1 MKYIKLYFL
10 SYAAV
15 LLSACANES
24 PLAEETT
31 TDRENKV
38 YADDSSSYS
47 VGLFTNN
54 RKTGW
59 WKSYNANG
67 GLLSEDFYN
76 NNEQLLHEVVTDGKV
91 SSAERIITPS
101 GELIISYHSN
111 GRMKFFGY
119 FTQADSTAPKVLSG
133 DAREYDSTGVMRLY
147 SNFDNEKGLVSER
160 EYNSSGQLFEERY
173 YSVACA
179 TCDKKPTGT
188 WKTYS
193 NGKLEKTTKH

>member
-1 MKYIKLYFL
+1 MKIHLFTIIAILCYSCHSENDTVQNNTEI
-10 SYAAV
+10 
-15 LLSACANES
+15 
-24 PLAEETT
+24 T
-31 TDRENKV
+31 ENKV
-38 YADDSSSYS
+38 YAADSSSYS

-76 NNEQLLHEVVTDGKV
+76 NNEQLLHEVVTDGRM
-91 SSAERIITPS
+91 SSAERIITPG

-119 FTQADSTAPKVLSG
+119 FTQADSASPKILSG

-173 YSVACA
+173 FSVACP
-179 TCDKKPTGT
+179 TCDKKPTGI

>member
-1 MKYIKLYFL
+1 MKIHLFTIIAILCYSCHSENDTIQ
-10 SYAAV
+10 
-15 LLSACANES
+15 NEN
-24 PLAEETT
+24 EIQ
-31 TDRENKV
+31 ENKV
-38 YADDSSSYS
+38 YAEDSSSYS

-54 RKTGW
+54 IKTGW

-173 YSVACA
+173 YSLACP

-193 NGKLEKTTKH
+193 KGKLEKTTKH

>member
-1 MKYIKLYFL
+1 MKIHLFTIIAILCYSCRSENDTIQNENEIK
-10 SYAAV
+10 
-15 LLSACANES
+15 
-24 PLAEETT
+24 
-31 TDRENKV
+31 ENKV
-38 YADDSSSYS
+38 YAEDSSSYS

-59 WKSYNANG
+59 WKSYNVNG

-101 GELIISYHSN
+101 GELIISYHTN

-119 FTQADSTAPKVLSG
+119 FTQADSTAPKILSG

-173 YSVACA
+173 YSVACP

>member
-1 MKYIKLYFL
+1 M
-10 SYAAV
+10 YA
-15 LLSACANES
+15 E
-24 PLAEETT
+24 
-31 TDRENKV
+31 
-38 YADDSSSYS
+38 DSSSYS

-91 SSAERIITPS
+91 SSAERIITPN
-101 GELIISYHSN
+101 GELIISYHPN

-147 SNFDNEKGLVSER
+147 SNFDNEKGLVGER
-160 EYNSSGQLFEERY
+160 EYNSSGQIFEERY
-173 YSVACA
+173 YNVACP

>member
-1 MKYIKLYFL
+1 MKIHL
-10 SYAAV
+10 STIIAILCY
-15 LLSACANES
+15 SCNSENDTMQNENKIQ
-24 PLAEETT
+24 
-31 TDRENKV
+31 ENKV
-38 YADDSSSYS
+38 YAEDSSSYS

-101 GELIISYHSN
+101 GELIISYHPN

-147 SNFDNEKGLVSER
+147 SNFDNEKGLVSEL
-160 EYNSSGQLFEERY
+160 EYNSSGQIFEERY
-173 YSVACA
+173 YSLACP